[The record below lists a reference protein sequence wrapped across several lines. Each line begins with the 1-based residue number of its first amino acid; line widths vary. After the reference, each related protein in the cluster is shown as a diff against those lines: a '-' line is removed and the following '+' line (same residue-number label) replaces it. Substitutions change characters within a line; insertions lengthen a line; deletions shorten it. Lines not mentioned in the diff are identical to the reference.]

1 MKIKVRYT
9 IDTEYEFDDN
19 QIRLNL
25 DDEDGSLED
34 CAKGWIEEDFRRIEN
49 RVDNV
54 LSSDYKTNLEMIIE
68 GQNEKT

>member
-1 MKIKVRYT
+1 MKIKVRYI

-54 LSSDYKTNLEMIIE
+54 LSADYKTNLEMIIE
-68 GQNEKT
+68 E